1 MKAKGNQQAIFEV
14 IKQFTGKDNIIAVSR
29 PFVDYMGSIEGG
41 LFLSQLLYWSDKGK
55 NPSGYIYKTYKEWYQ
70 ELRLSKYQV
79 MKASKICEQRNFL
92 KTKIKKANGNP
103 TVHYKLNYNKFIKG
117 LVKFLTIDSEETSL
131 TITESTNIE
140 HRNIVSL
147 GPEWDRIERRED
159 EAENYEHDRMTAT
172 GITPL

>member
-1 MKAKGNQQAIFEV
+1 MKKKTGNQQAIFEV

-55 NPSGYIYKTYKEWYQ
+55 NPSGYIYKTYNEWYQ

-79 MKASKICEQRNFL
+79 MKAVKICEQRNFL
-92 KTKIKKANGNP
+92 KTKIKKANGSP

-131 TITESTNIE
+131 TITESTHIE
-140 HRNIVSL
+140 HGNVIDLEDRKQDESDRWDEYDKTLAGELPYSL
-147 GPEWDRIERRED
+147 
-159 EAENYEHDRMTAT
+159 
-172 GITPL
+172 